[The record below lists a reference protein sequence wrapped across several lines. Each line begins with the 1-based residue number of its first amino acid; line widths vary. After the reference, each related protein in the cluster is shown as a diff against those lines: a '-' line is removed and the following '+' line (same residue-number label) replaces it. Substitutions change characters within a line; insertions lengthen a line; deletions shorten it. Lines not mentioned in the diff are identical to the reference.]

1 MVTEPLT
8 MLIAIHG
15 HELDGW
21 TEEIRPA
28 LAAHPGARIRVL
40 VVDEPPPAG
49 FTSLLP
55 AARRRYAAA
64 VREWREIAADA
75 RRRRLDELL
84 ARLPCRPEIV
94 HATCVRGDAGRT
106 IAEHAAAWPA
116 QVLVVGRDARTGLSR
131 RVVSRAHAPL
141 VRIVTGV
148 PR

>member
-15 HELDGW
+15 HEPDGW
-21 TEEIRPA
+21 TDEIRPA

-40 VVDEPPPAG
+40 IVDEPPPPR

-64 VREWREIAADA
+64 VRQWREIAAAA
-75 RRRRLDELL
+75 RRRSLDELL
-84 ARLPCRPEIV
+84 ARLPHRPEIV
-94 HATCVRGDAGRT
+94 HAACVRGDAGKT
-106 IAEHAAAWPA
+106 IAEHATAWPA
-116 QVLVVGRDARTGLSR
+116 QILVVGRDARPGLPRR
-131 RVVSRAHAPL
+131 RVTRAHDPV